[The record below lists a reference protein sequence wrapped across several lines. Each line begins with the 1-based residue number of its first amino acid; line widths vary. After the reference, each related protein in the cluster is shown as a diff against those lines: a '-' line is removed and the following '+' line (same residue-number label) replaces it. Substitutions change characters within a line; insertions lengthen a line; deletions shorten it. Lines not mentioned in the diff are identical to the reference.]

1 MKSYYLFLILLLA
14 ACHKNEPATEP
25 KEYFNCYI
33 DGKYWTY
40 AQGSFTN
47 HDALRARVNAITLPG
62 FEITADNV
70 TIFPQTIINIWFIQE
85 SFPTKDTVELT
96 TYNDGYYAEI
106 SNPDT
111 AGNLH
116 KFRTNDTLSGVLIF
130 TKREPNLIQG
140 TFYFDAYNETL
151 NRTVHITNGK
161 FSIIPE

>member
-70 TIFPQTIINIWFIQE
+70 TNFPTTIINIWFIE
-85 SFPTKDTVELT
+85 ETFPTKDTVMLT
-96 TYNDGYYAEI
+96 TYSDGYYAEI
-106 SNPDT
+106 ISPDT
-111 AGNLH
+111 AG
-116 KFRTNDTLSGVLIF
+116 SGNSFETDNTYTGQLIF

-140 TFYFDAYNETL
+140 TFYFDAYSAAQ

>member
-1 MKSYYLFLILLLA
+1 MKIYYIFLILLLA
-14 ACHKNEPATEP
+14 ACYKNEPAPEP

-40 AQGSFTN
+40 KQGSFTN

-62 FEITADNV
+62 FEITADDV
-70 TIFPQTIINIWFIQE
+70 TTFPQTQINIWFIQE
-85 SFPTKDTVELT
+85 NFPTKDTVELT

-106 SNPDT
+106 LGPDT
-111 AGNLH
+111 TGALIG
-116 KFRTNDTLSGVLIF
+116 FETDDTHTGHLIF

-140 TFYFDAYNETL
+140 TFYFDAYSAAQ